1 MNNKDRIL
9 VQTLK
14 LFLSQGIK
22 ATNMD
27 DVASSLGISK
37 KTLYAHVDNKLDLVN
52 QCFYLHIQNVEGVL
66 NQSVSQSKNAIDE
79 LFLIDANITTIMK
92 QTNPFVLGELR
103 RFYTETWQL
112 YEDFKTNV
120 LFKLFKDNLKNG
132 IHEGL
137 YRKEIDV
144 DIISKL
150 MLSRADVLINDD
162 LFPLTKY
169 NFFQLLM
176 ENKVYHIRG
185 IGTQK
190 GITILEQKIN
200 EI

>member
-1 MNNKDRIL
+1 M
-9 VQTLK
+9 
-14 LFLSQGIK
+14 S
-22 ATNMD
+22 
-27 DVASSLGISK
+27 
-37 KTLYAHVDNKLDLVN
+37 
-52 QCFYLHIQNVEGVL
+52 
-66 NQSVSQSKNAIDE
+66 
-79 LFLIDANITTIMK
+79 
-92 QTNPFVLGELR
+92 
-103 RFYTETWQL
+103 
-112 YEDFKTNV
+112 
-120 LFKLFKDNLKNG
+120 G
-132 IHEGL
+132 IHQGL